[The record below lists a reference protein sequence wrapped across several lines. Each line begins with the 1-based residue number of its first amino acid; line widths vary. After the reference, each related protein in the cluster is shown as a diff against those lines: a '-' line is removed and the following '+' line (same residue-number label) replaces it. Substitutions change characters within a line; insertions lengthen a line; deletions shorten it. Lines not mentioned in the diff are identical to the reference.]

1 MHFQAL
7 NIAAAAASLLLTEH
21 FDFLLVAVKHSTL
34 GKLRSSS
41 ALFSLSIC
49 AGAAGREARTAQQRP
64 STHSHIQC
72 FQPIVI
78 ATAPVNADGVQ
89 LICTRKRN
97 RPVYDLSVK

>member
-7 NIAAAAASLLLTEH
+7 YIAAAAASLLLTKH
-21 FDFLLVAVKHSTL
+21 FDFLLVAFKHSTL
-34 GKLRSSS
+34 GKVRSSS

-64 STHSHIQC
+64 STHSHTA
-72 FQPIVI
+72 I
-78 ATAPVNADGVQ
+78 ATAPVNADAVQ